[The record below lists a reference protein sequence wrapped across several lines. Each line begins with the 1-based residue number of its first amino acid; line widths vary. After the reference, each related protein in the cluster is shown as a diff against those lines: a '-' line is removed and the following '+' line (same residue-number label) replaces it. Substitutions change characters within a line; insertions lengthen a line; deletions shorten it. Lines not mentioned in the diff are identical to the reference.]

1 MSTSLDPFMKL
12 IKNIEELENEFS
24 SENERKVFPNKDQIL
39 ELPVCVFLESIILC

>member
-24 SENERKVFPNKDQIL
+24 NEKGNKVQDQVL
-39 ELPVCVFLESIILC
+39 KLPVCIYLKSMILY